1 MEELE
6 GTAVPMEVMV
16 RIAVVAEA
24 EGEDLE
30 VAVDL
35 DMIGALIEEA
45 EVGQEAEEAW
55 GKCSHNQAHTR
66 VFLSCVAHD
75 GNQMKRPTILMY
87 LLSSQFSEPLASLC
101 VKRKLVLML
110 LRLLEVN

>member
-1 MEELE
+1 MEEA
-6 GTAVPMEVMV
+6 GVTAVPMEVMV

-55 GKCSHNQAHTR
+55 GKCSHNQAHTS
-66 VFLSCVAHD
+66 VSLSCVVHD
-75 GNQMKRPTILMY
+75 GNQKEQFTIL
-87 LLSSQFSEPLASLC
+87 
-101 VKRKLVLML
+101 RI
-110 LRLLEVN
+110 